1 MIFSYK
7 GIYMGRQ
14 TYTKENAMSTQKQTL
29 KGLELKMKLELTVCL
44 SHRLRVLDSIPSTS
58 KMTT

>member
-1 MIFSYK
+1 
-7 GIYMGRQ
+7 MGRQ